1 MESKNIITKNTEL
14 KPKDL
19 IRNMKGE
26 TFRINSIFGSKD
38 NFRIH
43 SIKDIESEKTPLYLF
58 VSKDALIQG
67 NWEKVE
73 DVKSSKHVAA

>member
-1 MESKNIITKNTEL
+1 MESKNIITKNTDL

-19 IRNMKGE
+19 IKNTKGE
-26 TFRINSIFGSKD
+26 TFRINSIFGSKN

-43 SIKDIESEKTPLYLF
+43 SIKDVESEKTPLYLF
-58 VSKDALIQG
+58 ISKEALILG

-73 DVKSSKHVAA
+73 ETKVAKEVAA

>member
-1 MESKNIITKNTEL
+1 MESKNIITKNTDL

-19 IRNMKGE
+19 IKNMKGE
-26 TFRINSIFGSKD
+26 TFRINSIFGSKN

-43 SIKDIESEKTPLYLF
+43 SIKDVESEKTPLYLF

-73 DVKSSKHVAA
+73 ETKVTRHIVA